1 MIYEVSSC
9 FYPAIFA
16 SVWFSPLIFILNL
29 ILEVLFL

>member
-1 MIYEVSSC
+1 MIYEVSSW